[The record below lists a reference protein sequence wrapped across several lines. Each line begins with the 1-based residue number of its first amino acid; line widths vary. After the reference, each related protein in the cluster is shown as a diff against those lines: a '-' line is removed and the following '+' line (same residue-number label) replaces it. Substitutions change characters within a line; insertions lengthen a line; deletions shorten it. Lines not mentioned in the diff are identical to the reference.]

1 MMYKTRLKYNTK
13 ILPKIPQYFTGKT
26 CSPLLH
32 YHCVNHANSCGN
44 AIANS
49 PGLLHA
55 ETGFSYF
62 GARYYDSDL
71 MTGWLSVDPM
81 ADKYPSLSP
90 YAYCAWNPVKLVD
103 PDGEDWYET
112 KAGKIQ
118 YTTKIISK
126 SDFEKSNIKGRYLG
140 KTYTSK
146 NKYYS
151 LFGQVVDKNTTNGEI
166 TAKLDEAMI
175 AFAEYR
181 EAMINYTYSYKNP
194 DEPIQE
200 TTDFSNIC
208 KFIDRFGTTSD
219 NIHHPSKMGTY
230 AGIADIYFYATGNNM
245 DGKFIDWSISN
256 RITGNNGYFATS
268 PGKYLT
274 ITKHSVGGV
283 MVGLNFKKQENVTNF
298 MNQFYRLFPKA
309 KLNQ

>member
-1 MMYKTRLKYNTK
+1 MHQNYIKHNTETASK
-13 ILPKIPQYFTGKT
+13 STPSFTGKERD
-26 CSPLLH
+26 S
-32 YHCVNHANSCGN
+32 
-44 AIANS
+44 
-49 PGLLHA
+49 

-62 GARYYDSDL
+62 GARYYDSDIL
-71 MTGWLSVDPM
+71 TSWLSVDPLS
-81 ADKYPSLSP
+81 DKYPGLSP
-90 YAYCAWNPVKLVD
+90 YNYCAWNPIKLVD
-103 PDGEDWYET
+103 PDGRDWYET
-112 KAGKIQ
+112 EAGKIQ

-151 LFGQVVDKNTTNGEI
+151 LFGQVVDKNSTNGKI

-181 EAMINYTYSYKNP
+181 EAMINYTYSYRNP

-200 TTDFSNIC
+200 TTDFSTIC

-230 AGIADIYFYATGNNM
+230 AGIADIYFYVTGNNM

-256 RITGNNGYFATS
+256 RITGNNGYFATP
-268 PGKYLT
+268 PGKHLT
-274 ITKHSVGGV
+274 ITKHSVGDV

-298 MNQFYRLFPKA
+298 MNQFYTLFPKA
-309 KLNQ
+309 K

>member
-1 MMYKTRLKYNTK
+1 MNQIYLKYSTETP
-13 ILPKIPQYFTGKT
+13 PKYPQSFTGKERD
-26 CSPLLH
+26 S
-32 YHCVNHANSCGN
+32 
-44 AIANS
+44 
-49 PGLLHA
+49 

-62 GARYYDSDL
+62 GARYYDSDIL
-71 MTGWLSVDPM
+71 TSWLSVDPL
-81 ADKYPSLSP
+81 ADKYPNISP

-103 PDGEDWYET
+103 PNGEDWYET
-112 KAGKIQ
+112 EAGKIQ

-151 LFGQVVDKNTTNGEI
+151 LFGQVVDKNTTNGKI

-181 EAMINYTYSYKNP
+181 EAMINYTYSYRNP

-219 NIHHPSKMGTY
+219 NIHHPFEMGTY
-230 AGIADIYFYATGNNM
+230 AGVADIYFHVTGNNM
-245 DGKFIDWSISN
+245 DGKLLSTEPESC
-256 RITGNNGYFATS
+256 ITGNNGYFATP

-274 ITKHSVGGV
+274 ITKHSVGGA
-283 MVGLNFKKQENVTNF
+283 MVGLNFHNQKNI
-298 MNQFYRLFPKA
+298 NQFMDQFCTLFPSLKN
-309 KLNQ
+309 KSK